1 MRHVVLK
8 KAVVVAVCLIAGL
21 VIGSDLFGQAPKKLD
36 KWEYT
41 VLRHSPHLRE
51 GGSDLKRLQSL
62 GRDGWEVASSYPV
75 KGEIIVS
82 ILKRRR

>member
-1 MRHVVLK
+1 MKR
-8 KAVVVAVCLIAGL
+8 ISI
-21 VIGSDLFGQAPKKLD
+21 VIGMVLVLGIVFQSDLLGQPKEKLD

-41 VLRHSPHLRE
+41 VLKHSPHLRE

-62 GRDGWEVASSYPV
+62 GREGWEVASSYGV
-75 KGEIIVS
+75 RGEIIVS